1 MTWVADGVAKGSDRN
16 MTLTEYVEK
25 STSADADQLLR
36 AAAAGDK
43 AAWADLVRTQSNVI
57 WSVIRTYRIP
67 EASAADVYQ
76 AVWLIAV
83 EKAHTIRDGRCIAG
97 WLATTTR
104 RECINLINKTSRIR
118 YEDTLT
124 DRADETQSPE
134 DQCVRSYRDQTVHRA
149 INRLPNRDR
158 QLLHV
163 LMNEHR
169 PHYREVSRALRMP
182 VGSIG
187 PTRARALDRLRSE
200 FARMG
205 VNEYSQ
211 IA

>member
-1 MTWVADGVAKGSDRN
+1 MA
-16 MTLTEYVEK
+16 LTEYAER

-43 AAWADLVRTQSNVI
+43 AAWAQLVRTQSNVI
-57 WSVIRTYRIP
+57 WSVIRTYRVP

-83 EKAHTIRDGRCIAG
+83 EKVHTIRDGRCIAG

-104 RECINLINKTSRIR
+104 RECLDLITKANRIR

-134 DQCVRSYRDQTVHRA
+134 DQCVRSIRDQTVHRA
-149 INRLPNRDR
+149 IKRLPSRDR

-169 PHYREVSRALRMP
+169 PHYREVSETLRMP